1 MNNKLIV
8 ISCLLIL
15 TCSIGFACAS
25 SDLSDANGNIS
36 SVNYEDIDMD
46 DVEINKYLDVGS
58 SLNRVNDVDSQAVD
72 SAKVVDSYGDAAK
85 QKNALSSGKFEMP
98 NDTYDGDMGRDKSF
112 TGLNGL
118 VRLCENLDMEL
129 ELDHNYSY
137 TGSSSD
143 QKYKNGILIEMDNFL
158 IDGHGYTIDCKN
170 GARLFE
176 IKANNVTIK
185 TSTLSILMEE
195 RLINWIMVICTF

>member
-1 MNNKLIV
+1 MDEAVEIV
-8 ISCLLIL
+8 I
-15 TCSIGFACAS
+15 TGT
-25 SDLSDANGNIS
+25 
-36 SVNYEDIDMD
+36 NYQNYQTI
-46 DVEINKYLDVGS
+46 ITI
-58 SLNRVNDVDSQAVD
+58 
-72 SAKVVDSYGDAAK
+72 
-85 QKNALSSGKFEMP
+85 F
-98 NDTYDGDMGRDKSF
+98 F

-185 TSTLSILMEE
+185 NGNKLRYFISFL
-195 RLINWIMVICTF
+195 